1 TALAGAIEPVREA
14 LSRLKA
20 LGLRLGIE
28 GFGTGLSSFFRLA
41 QLPLDEMKLGASF
54 VEEMLQP
61 TFHAKLVRSLVQL
74 AQNLGFRVTAE
85 GVKDAE
91 TAQPRS
97 SLVWE
102 QIQGA
107 YVSRPLEAGEV
118 LAFEAQLTG
127 STRVAL

>member
-28 GFGTGLSSFFRLA
+28 GFGTGSSSLIGLA

-61 TFHAKLVRSLVQL
+61 TFNANLVPSLVHL
-74 AQNLGFRVTAE
+74 AKNLGFRVTGE
-85 GVKDAE
+85 GRKDAE
-91 TAQPRS
+91 TAQALS
-97 SLVWE
+97 SLGCE

-127 STRVAL
+127 